1 MLNKGILV
9 LGSNY
14 EKEKN
19 VEAARQ
25 LLKVSFPHIR
35 FAPEVYTRPVGC
47 HNPESFLNQVAL
59 LKTSL
64 PQPSVSQLLKEIET
78 TIGRTPEDKIKEQ
91 IVIDIDLVWWNNVP
105 LKPSDLSREYIRKG
119 IEELDSQLPEDNA
132 PSLK

>member
-1 MLNKGILV
+1 MLSKGILV

-35 FAPEVYTRPVGC
+35 FAPKVYTRPVGC
-47 HNPESFLNQVAL
+47 RNPESFLNQVAL
-59 LKTSL
+59 LETSL

-78 TIGRTPEDKIKEQ
+78 TLGRTPEDKIKEQ

-119 IEELDSQLPEDNA
+119 IEELDSQLPKDNN